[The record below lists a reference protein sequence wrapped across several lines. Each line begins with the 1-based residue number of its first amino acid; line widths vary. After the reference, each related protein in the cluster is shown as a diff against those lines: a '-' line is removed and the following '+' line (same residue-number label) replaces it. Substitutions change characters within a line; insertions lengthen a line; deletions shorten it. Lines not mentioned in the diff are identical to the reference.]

1 MLSGRC
7 SSSSAGFCSSG
18 CLLPSSPTIFRRHDI
33 SGWGKAG
40 WTALVFV
47 LPILG
52 ILIYMHGGP
61 AGEIGR

>member
-1 MLSGRC
+1 M
-7 SSSSAGFCSSG
+7 
-18 CLLPSSPTIFRRHDI
+18 PSSPTIFRRHDI

-52 ILIYMHGGP
+52 ILIYMVGRP
-61 AGEIGR
+61 REIGR